1 MTKKNIRLLATGFLV
16 SGLLL
21 TAFQA
26 VNGTASDSNGT
37 ESSEALESDMRVLE
51 EKTVQLE
58 LENEQLRAEYDKL
71 MDMQENEMSDNH
83 DEDDNSDESE
93 TTETTEEN
101 ENSDTAEDESRTAT
115 EYTIVINEGQPSS
128 VIASQLEDYGLI
140 DDYFEFNDYMED
152 NDLIRR
158 VQPGEF
164 TVTSEMNRDQI
175 IEAIIR

>member
-1 MTKKNIRLLATGFLV
+1 MTKRNIRLLATGFLV

-26 VNGTASDSNGT
+26 VNGT

-71 MDMQENEMSDNH
+71 MDMQGTELADGQNEDEYSD
-83 DEDDNSDESE
+83 DAETDTAESAEESE
-93 TTETTEEN
+93 NSSDTETEEN
-101 ENSDTAEDESRTAT
+101 SSSST

-140 DDYFEFNDYMED
+140 DDFFEFNDYMED

-175 IEAIIR
+175 IKAIIR